1 MESNDETHTATVALV
16 GDRSPHVRSHTRIP
30 LLLEALRQRDGIAL
44 DAYWVP
50 TDEAHATRLDR
61 FDGIWLLPG
70 SPYRSETGALQAART
85 ARENGIPYLGTCGGF
100 QHTLLEFARNVCG
113 LTTANH
119 AENTPHAESPLIA
132 PLDCSLIGHE
142 GMVSIT
148 PGSAAERILGVDRTV
163 ERYHCGYGLNPQYE
177 DVLSAHGMRFT
188 GHDGP
193 DVRIAELPGHPF
205 FLSTLFQPELA
216 IDDGRRHPIVRA
228 FAHAA
233 VAHAA
238 GRATVPVS
246 TGRG

>member
-1 MESNDETHTATVALV
+1 MESNDETHTAKVALV

-50 TDEAHATRLDR
+50 TEEANTTRLDR

-70 SPYRSETGALQAART
+70 SPYRSETGALHAVRT
-85 ARENGIPYLGTCGGF
+85 ARENGIAYLGTCGGF
-100 QHTLLEFARNVCG
+100 QHALLEFARNVCG
-113 LTTANH
+113 LTTAGH

-132 PLDCSLIGHE
+132 PLACSLIGHE

-148 PGSAAERILGVDRTV
+148 PGSAAEHILGVDRTM
-163 ERYHCGYGLNPQYE
+163 ERYHCGYGLDPRYR

-238 GRATVPVS
+238 GRATVPAT
-246 TGRG
+246 TGGE

>member
-30 LLLEALRQRDGIAL
+30 LLLEALRQRDGITL

-70 SPYRSETGALQAART
+70 SPCRSEAGALQAART

-132 PLDCSLIGHE
+132 PLACSLIGHE